1 MNISQHSISTSK
13 SLGRVYKENEDLH
26 RTCFMRDRDRII
38 HSTAFRKL
46 KYKTQVFVY
55 HEGDYYRTRLS
66 HSIEVS
72 QVARSISRIFQANDD
87 LSEAISLA
95 HDLGHTPFG
104 HAGEEALNDK
114 MKNYGGFDHNY
125 QALKIL
131 TSLEKRYIN
140 FDGLNLTWE
149 TLEGI
154 LKHNGPISEKKKIP
168 IFILK
173 IVKKFGGKLKKNATF
188 EAQIA
193 AIADDVA
200 YNNNDIDDG
209 MHANLFSIEE
219 LEQIKLVKNSLEKI
233 KVEKIDKSNIRIR
246 HELVRLLIKSMID
259 DLVMNTASNLEKFK
273 PKNNYDVQNI
283 PNNLVCFSDEMKVGE
298 SELRNFLKER
308 MYNHPTVKTMTYK
321 AKKIVSELFDLFV
334 SEYQLL
340 PEEWRNFN
348 NKEELHINVAD
359 FISGLTDK
367 NAITIHNKF
376 FDLYNF

>member
-1 MNISQHSISTSK
+1 MNISQHPIYTFK

-72 QVARSISRIFQANDD
+72 QVARSISRIFRANED

-104 HAGEEALNDK
+104 HAGEEALNSK
-114 MKNYGGFDHNY
+114 MTRYGGFDHNY

-131 TSLEKRYIN
+131 TSLEKRYID

-154 LKHNGPISEKKKIP
+154 LKHNGPILNRKNLPS
-168 IFILK
+168 FILK
-173 IVKKFGGKLKKNATF
+173 VVNNFNGKLKKNATF

-193 AIADDVA
+193 AISDDIA

-209 MHANLFSIEE
+209 MHANLFSIDE
-219 LEQIKLVKNSLEKI
+219 LEQIKLVKQSLKKLKI
-233 KVEKIDKSNIRIR
+233 KKLDKSNIRIK
-246 HELVRLLIKSMID
+246 HELVRLLIKTMID
-259 DLVMNTASNLEKFK
+259 DLVTNPTSNLNKFK
-273 PKNNYDVQNI
+273 PKSSYDVQNI
-283 PNNLVCFSDEMKVGE
+283 PNNLVCFSDEMKNNE
-298 SELRNFLKER
+298 RELRDFLKES
-308 MYNHPTVKTMTYK
+308 MYNHATVKTMTYK

-334 SEYQLL
+334 NEYQLL
-340 PEEWRNFN
+340 PKEWRNFSN
-348 NKEELHINVAD
+348 RKELNVNVAD
-359 FISGLTDK
+359 YISGLTDK

-376 FDLYNF
+376 FNLYDF

>member
-1 MNISQHSISTSK
+1 MNISQHPIYTFK

-72 QVARSISRIFQANDD
+72 QVARSISRIFRANED

-104 HAGEEALNDK
+104 HAGEEALNSK
-114 MKNYGGFDHNY
+114 MTRYGGFDHNY

-131 TSLEKRYIN
+131 TFLEKRYID

-154 LKHNGPISEKKKIP
+154 LKHNGPILNRKNLPS
-168 IFILK
+168 FILK
-173 IVKKFGGKLKKNATF
+173 VVNNFNGKLKQNAVF

-193 AIADDVA
+193 AISDDIA

-209 MHANLFSIEE
+209 MHANLFSIDE
-219 LEQIKLVKNSLEKI
+219 LEQIKLVKKSLKKI
-233 KVEKIDKSNIRIR
+233 KIKKLDKSNIRIR
-246 HELVRLLIKSMID
+246 HELVRLLIKTMID
-259 DLVMNTASNLEKFK
+259 DLVTNTTSNLNKFK
-273 PKNNYDVQNI
+273 PKSSYDVQSI
-283 PNNLVCFSDEMKVGE
+283 PSNLVCFSDEMKNNE
-298 SELRNFLKER
+298 KELRNFLKKS

-334 SEYQLL
+334 NEYQLL
-340 PEEWRNFN
+340 PKEWRNFSTR
-348 NKEELHINVAD
+348 KELNVNVAD
-359 FISGLTDK
+359 YISGLTDK

-376 FDLYNF
+376 FNLYNF

>member
-1 MNISQHSISTSK
+1 MNISQHPIYTVK

-72 QVARSISRIFQANDD
+72 QVARSISRIFRANED

-104 HAGEEALNDK
+104 HAGEEALNSK
-114 MKNYGGFDHNY
+114 MTRYGGFDHNY

-131 TSLEKRYIN
+131 TSLEKRYID

-154 LKHNGPISEKKKIP
+154 LKHNGPIFNRKNLPS
-168 IFILK
+168 FILK
-173 IVKKFGGKLKKNATF
+173 VVNNFNGKLKKNAAF

-193 AIADDVA
+193 AISDDIA

-209 MHANLFSIEE
+209 MHANLFSIDE
-219 LEQIKLVKNSLEKI
+219 LEQIKLVKKSLKKI
-233 KVEKIDKSNIRIR
+233 KIKKLDKSNIRIR
-246 HELVRLLIKSMID
+246 HELVRLLIKTMID
-259 DLVMNTASNLEKFK
+259 DLVINTTSNLNKFK
-273 PKNNYDVQNI
+273 PKSSYDVQNI
-283 PNNLVCFSDEMKVGE
+283 PNNLVCFSDEMKNNE
-298 SELRNFLKER
+298 RELRDFLKES
-308 MYNHPTVKTMTYK
+308 MYNHATVKTMTYK

-334 SEYQLL
+334 NEYQLL
-340 PEEWRNFN
+340 PKEWRNFSN
-348 NKEELHINVAD
+348 RKELNVNVAD
-359 FISGLTDK
+359 YISGLTDK

-376 FDLYNF
+376 FNLYNF

>member
-1 MNISQHSISTSK
+1 MNISQHPIYTFK

-72 QVARSISRIFQANDD
+72 QVARSISRIFRANED

-104 HAGEEALNDK
+104 HAGEEALNSK
-114 MKNYGGFDHNY
+114 MTRYGGFNHNY

-131 TSLEKRYIN
+131 TFLEKRYID

-154 LKHNGPISEKKKIP
+154 LKHNGPILNRKNLPS
-168 IFILK
+168 FILK
-173 IVKKFGGKLKKNATF
+173 VVNNFNGKLKQNAVF

-193 AIADDVA
+193 AISDDIA

-209 MHANLFSIEE
+209 MHANLFSIDE
-219 LEQIKLVKNSLEKI
+219 LEQIKLVKKSLKKI
-233 KVEKIDKSNIRIR
+233 KIKKLDKSNIRIR
-246 HELVRLLIKSMID
+246 HELVRLLIKTMID
-259 DLVMNTASNLEKFK
+259 DLVINTTSNLNKFK
-273 PKNNYDVQNI
+273 PKSSYDVQNI
-283 PNNLVCFSDEMKVGE
+283 PNNLVCFSDEMKNNE
-298 SELRNFLKER
+298 RELRDFLKES
-308 MYNHPTVKTMTYK
+308 MYNHATVKTMTYK

-334 SEYQLL
+334 NEYQLL
-340 PEEWRNFN
+340 PKEWRNFN
-348 NKEELHINVAD
+348 NTKELNVNVSD
-359 FISGLTDK
+359 YISGLTDK

-376 FDLYNF
+376 FNLYNF

>member
-1 MNISQHSISTSK
+1 MNIRQHSIYTSK

-46 KYKTQVFVY
+46 KYKTHVFVY

-72 QVARSISRIFQANDD
+72 QVARSISRIFSANDD

-104 HAGEEALNDK
+104 HAGEEALNSKMDK
-114 MKNYGGFDHNY
+114 YGGFDHNY

-131 TSLEKRYIN
+131 TSLEKRYID

-154 LKHNGPISEKKKIP
+154 LKHNGPIHKRKNLPS
-168 IFILK
+168 FILK
-173 IVKKFGGKLKKNATF
+173 IVNNFNGKLKKNATF

-193 AIADDVA
+193 AISDDIA

-209 MHANLFSIEE
+209 MHANLFSIDE
-219 LEQIKLVKNSLEKI
+219 LEQIKLVKKSLKKLKI
-233 KVEKIDKSNIRIR
+233 KKLDKSNIRIR
-246 HELVRLLIKSMID
+246 HELVRLLIKTMID
-259 DLVMNTASNLEKFK
+259 DLVINTSSNLNKFK
-273 PKNNYDVQNI
+273 PKSSYDVQSI
-283 PNNLVCFSDEMKVGE
+283 PTNLVCFSDEMKNNE
-298 SELRNFLKER
+298 RELRDFLKES
-308 MYNHPTVKTMTYK
+308 MYNHATVKTMTYK

-334 SEYQLL
+334 NEYQLL
-340 PEEWRNFN
+340 PKEWRNFSN
-348 NKEELHINVAD
+348 RKELNVNVAD
-359 FISGLTDK
+359 YISGLTDK

-376 FDLYNF
+376 FNLYDF